1 LNIYNKPKI
10 KVMKK
15 LISVLLLT
23 VFSIV
28 GFSQNLVE
36 NVNNQVILKYKS
48 GTPYRLV
55 DAFTEF
61 YNVPVVAQYDQL
73 GMIVVQFSGNYD
85 DFAKNCY
92 DSDLFD
98 IIERDQVMEMNRD
111 YVPNDPEFV
120 SCWHLRQANDKDID
134 ADEAWD
140 LLPTENQ
147 WVSVAMFDGGLDMT
161 MPEFVGNVDSPFN
174 AVNGTSAIPYVNSED
189 KHGTACSGTIAAR
202 TNNGIGVSSVG
213 NNYVKVMPVNI
224 MSQVY
229 AGGSF
234 ATTSAIQIAAVNAAM
249 NNPNCVA
256 IAMSYGGSS
265 YSATLDAAFQSARVN
280 GRGGKGMMIF
290 ASSGNGSSGTAAQYP
305 AQYPAVWGVGATS
318 NTDTKASF
326 SNYGQICDIS
336 APGVSIRTTDRLGAD
351 GYDPGDYR
359 SVSGT
364 SFSCPITAAAS
375 AVIAYKNWELTDDQI
390 LSILSSTC
398 EKVGGYTYS
407 NDPAWPLTTRSN
419 ELGYGRIN
427 LKDAVIATPNP
438 GGTPPPPP
446 TVVSNYTVNNVVV
459 SPTSVN
465 LGSNILVDY
474 NAILTEQLNLTTTF
488 ATFVKV
494 QYRYSTN
501 STLGDSDDIIIGVDS
516 VGLGG
521 GINSVTKSFSY
532 TVGGTAGTRYVFIT
546 INYDNAIAESITADN
561 TSFKAF
567 NVTNPS
573 MTGTDVRIDLVMPVA
588 NPWTTSLQVVN
599 TQWRATNTGTVPITQ
614 INYTRGWV
622 DCTSAFGCIT
632 NSTWTGILQPGQSTL
647 LPANNTLI
655 SINLCHP
662 TRCAVPVG
670 TSNTFRMNVV
680 SVNGSMGD
688 ADVTNNRLD
697 LVFNR
702 ISTSQED
709 IIGNYPLIDDPNS
722 IYIEDELPISIDI
735 YTVTG
740 MLLDIN
746 RYNELPSG
754 IYILKANYLDR
765 TETFKWAK

>member
-1 LNIYNKPKI
+1 
-10 KVMKK
+10 
-15 LISVLLLT
+15 
-23 VFSIV
+23 
-28 GFSQNLVE
+28 
-36 NVNNQVILKYKS
+36 
-48 GTPYRLV
+48 
-55 DAFTEF
+55 
-61 YNVPVVAQYDQL
+61 
-73 GMIVVQFSGNYD
+73 
-85 DFAKNCY
+85 
-92 DSDLFD
+92 
-98 IIERDQVMEMNRD
+98 
-111 YVPNDPEFV
+111 
-120 SCWHLRQANDKDID
+120 
-134 ADEAWD
+134 
-140 LLPTENQ
+140 
-147 WVSVAMFDGGLDMT
+147 
-161 MPEFVGNVDSPFN
+161 
-174 AVNGTSAIPYVNSED
+174 
-189 KHGTACSGTIAAR
+189 
-202 TNNGIGVSSVG
+202 
-213 NNYVKVMPVNI
+213 
-224 MSQVY
+224 
-229 AGGSF
+229 
-234 ATTSAIQIAAVNAAM
+234 
-249 NNPNCVA
+249 
-256 IAMSYGGSS
+256 
-265 YSATLDAAFQSARVN
+265 
-280 GRGGKGMMIF
+280 
-290 ASSGNGSSGTAAQYP
+290 
-305 AQYPAVWGVGATS
+305 
-318 NTDTKASF
+318 
-326 SNYGQICDIS
+326 
-336 APGVSIRTTDRLGAD
+336 
-351 GYDPGDYR
+351 
-359 SVSGT
+359 
-364 SFSCPITAAAS
+364 
-375 AVIAYKNWELTDDQI
+375 
-390 LSILSSTC
+390 
-398 EKVGGYTYS
+398 
-407 NDPAWPLTTRSN
+407 
-419 ELGYGRIN
+419 LGYGRIN

-446 TVVSNYTVNNVVV
+446 TVISNYTVNNVIV

-474 NAILTEQLNLTTTF
+474 NAILTEQLNLATTF

-532 TVGGTAGTRYVFIT
+532 TVGGTAGTRYVFVT
-546 INYDNAIAESITADN
+546 INYDNAVAESITADN

-655 SINLCHP
+655 SVNLCHP

-670 TSNTFRMNVV
+670 TSNTFRLNVV

-697 LVFNR
+697 LVFNK

-722 IYIEDELPISIDI
+722 IYIEDELPISVDI

-754 IYILKANYLDR
+754 IYILKANYLTR
-765 TETFKWAK
+765 SETFKWAK

>member
-1 LNIYNKPKI
+1 
-10 KVMKK
+10 MKK
-15 LISVLLLT
+15 MFSVLCLTLFSLL
-23 VFSIV
+23 
-28 GFSQNLVE
+28 GFSQNLADDVGS
-36 NVNNQVILKYKS
+36 QVILKYKQD
-48 GTPYRLV
+48 TPYRLV

-85 DFAKNCY
+85 DFAKDCY
-92 DSDLFD
+92 NSGLFD

-120 SCWHLRQANDKDID
+120 SCWHLRQSTDKDID

-140 LLPTENQ
+140 LLPTENP

-213 NNYVKVMPVNI
+213 NNFVKVMPVNI

-234 ATTSAIQIAAVNAAM
+234 ATTSTIQIAAVNAAI

-265 YSATLDAAFQSARVN
+265 YSAALDAAFQSARIN
-280 GRGGKGMMIF
+280 GRGGKGMMVF

-318 NTDTKASF
+318 STDAKASF

-647 LPANNTLI
+647 LPANNTMI

-662 TRCAVPVG
+662 VRCAVPVG
-670 TSNTFRMNVV
+670 TSNTFRLNVV
-680 SVNGSMGD
+680 GVNGSTGD
-688 ADVTNNRLD
+688 ADLTNNRLD

-709 IIGNYPLIDDPNS
+709 IIGNYPLLDDPDM
-722 IYIEDELPISIDI
+722 IYVADELPVSVQI
-735 YTVTG
+735 YTITG
-740 MLLDIN
+740 SLLDIN
-746 RYNELPSG
+746 RYDELPSG
-754 IYILKANYLDR
+754 IYIIVANYTDHSK
-765 TETFKWAK
+765 TFKWAK

>member
-1 LNIYNKPKI
+1 
-10 KVMKK
+10 MKK

-28 GFSQNLVE
+28 SFSQNLVE
-36 NVNNQVILKYKS
+36 NVNNQVILRQKQD
-48 GTPYRLV
+48 TPWRLV

-61 YNVPVVAQYDQL
+61 YNLPVVAQYEQL
-73 GMIVVQFSGNYD
+73 GMTIVRFEGSYD
-85 DFAKNCY
+85 DFYKNCF
-92 DSDLFD
+92 DSGLFD

-111 YVPNDPEFV
+111 YVPNDPEFAV
-120 SCWHLRQANDKDID
+120 SWHLRQANDKDID

-229 AGGSF
+229 AGGGF
-234 ATTSAIQIAAVNAAM
+234 GTSAGIQIAAVNAAI

-265 YSATLDAAFQSARVN
+265 YSAALEAAFQSARVN
-280 GRGGKGMMIF
+280 GRGGKGMMVF
-290 ASSGNGSSGTAAQYP
+290 ASSGNGYSGTAAQYP
-305 AQYPAVWGVGATS
+305 ANYNGVWGVGATTS
-318 NTDTKASF
+318 SDVRASF

-336 APGVSIRTTDRLGAD
+336 APGQGIRTTDRLGAE
-351 GYDPGDYR
+351 GYDPTDYR
-359 SVSGT
+359 TISGT

-375 AVIAYKNWELTDDQI
+375 AVIAYKNWELTDDEI

-407 NDPAWPLTTRSN
+407 NDPAWPLSTRSN

-427 LKDAVIATPNP
+427 LKNAVIATPNP

-446 TVVSNYTVNNVVV
+446 TVVSNYTVNNVIV

-465 LGSNILVDY
+465 LGSTILVDY
-474 NAILTEQLNLTTTF
+474 NAILTEQLNLSTTF

-501 STLGDSDDIIIGVDS
+501 TTLGDSDDIIIGVDS
-516 VGLGG
+516 VSLGG
-521 GINSVTKSFSY
+521 GINSITKSFSY
-532 TVGGTAGTRYVFIT
+532 TVGGTAGTRYIFVT
-546 INYDNAIAESITADN
+546 INYDNAIEETIITDN

-567 NVTNPS
+567 TVTNPS
-573 MTGTDVRIDLVMPVA
+573 MSGTDVRIELTMPA
-588 NPWTTSLQVVN
+588 SNPWTTSLQIVN
-599 TQWRATNTGTVPITQ
+599 TQWRAVNTGTVPITQ

-622 DCTSAFGCIT
+622 DCTAAFGCIT
-632 NSTWTGILQPGQSTL
+632 NSTWTGNLLPGQSTL

-655 SINLCHP
+655 SVNLCHP

-670 TSNTFRMNVV
+670 SSNTFRLNVV
-680 SVNGSMGD
+680 SVNGSAGD
-688 ADVTNNRLD
+688 ADLTNNRLD

-702 ISTSQED
+702 LAANQED

-722 IYIEDELPISIDI
+722 IYIEDEFPISIDI
-735 YTVTG
+735 YTISG
-740 MLLDIN
+740 ALLDIN

-754 IYILKANYLDR
+754 MYILKANYLDR

>member
-1 LNIYNKPKI
+1 LNIYIKPKI

-36 NVNNQVILKYKS
+36 NINNQVILKYKS

-98 IIERDQVMEMNRD
+98 IIERDQVQEMKMD
-111 YVPNDPEFV
+111 YIPNDPEFS
-120 SCWHLRQANDKDID
+120 SCWHLRQSTDKDID

-140 LLPTENQ
+140 LLPATNQ

-161 MPEFVGNVDSPFN
+161 IPDFVGNVDSPFN
-174 AVNGTSAIPYVNSED
+174 AVNGTNAIPYVNSED

-213 NNYVKVMPVNI
+213 NNYVRVMPVNI
-224 MSQVY
+224 MAQVY
-229 AGGSF
+229 SGGSF
-234 ATTSAIQIAAVNAAM
+234 STSAVIQIAAVNAAM

-265 YSATLDAAFQSARVN
+265 YSAALEAAFQSARVN
-280 GRGGKGMMIF
+280 GRGGKGMMVF
-290 ASSGNGSSGTAAQYP
+290 ASSGNGYTSTASQYP
-305 AQYPAVWGVGATS
+305 ANYPAVWGVGATTS
-318 NTDTKASF
+318 SDVRASF
-326 SNYGQICDIS
+326 SNFGQICDIS
-336 APGVSIRTTDRLGAD
+336 APGQGIRTTDRLGAE

-359 SVSGT
+359 TISGT

-375 AVIAYKNWELTDDQI
+375 ALVAYKNWELTDDEI
-390 LSILSSTC
+390 LQILSSTC
-398 EKVGGYTYS
+398 EKVGGYVYS
-407 NDPAWPLTTRSN
+407 NNPTWPLSTRSN

-427 LKDAVIATPNP
+427 LKDAVVATPNP
-438 GGTPPPPP
+438 GGDPPPPP
-446 TVVSNYTVNNVVV
+446 TLVSNYTVNNIIV

-465 LGSNILVDY
+465 LGSTILVDY
-474 NAILTEQLNLTTTF
+474 TAHVMEEVNVMSTF

-516 VGLGG
+516 VSLGG
-521 GINSVTKSFSY
+521 GINSVTNSFSY
-532 TVGGTAGTRYVFIT
+532 TVGGTAGTKYIFVT
-546 INYDNAIAESITADN
+546 INYDNAVEETIITDN

-567 NVTNPS
+567 NVVNPS
-573 MTGTDVRIDLVMPVA
+573 MTGTDVRIELAMPAA
-588 NPWTTSLQVVN
+588 NPWTTSLQIVN
-599 TQWRATNTGTVPITQ
+599 TQWRAVNTGTVPITQ

-622 DCTSAFGCIT
+622 DCTAAFGCIT
-632 NSTWTGILQPGQSTL
+632 NNTWTGNLLPGQSTL

-655 SINLCHP
+655 SVNLCHP

-680 SVNGSMGD
+680 SVNGSTGD
-688 ADVTNNRLD
+688 TDLTNNRLD

-702 ISTSQED
+702 ISTNQED

>member
-1 LNIYNKPKI
+1 
-10 KVMKK
+10 MKK
-15 LISVLLLT
+15 LITVLLLT

-28 GFSQNLVE
+28 SFSQNLVE
-36 NVNNQVILKYKS
+36 KVNNQVILKYKS
-48 GTPYRLV
+48 DVSYRLV

-61 YNVPVVAQYDQL
+61 YSVPVVAQFDQL

-85 DFAKNCY
+85 DFAKDCY
-92 DSDLFD
+92 NSGLFD

-111 YVPNDPEFV
+111 YVPNDPEFT

-174 AVNGTSAIPYVNSED
+174 AVNGTSAIPYVNADD

-234 ATTSAIQIAAVNAAM
+234 ATTSVIQIAAVNAAM

-256 IAMSYGGSS
+256 IAMSYGGSN
-265 YSATLDAAFQSARVN
+265 YSAALDAAFQSARVN

-290 ASSGNGSSGTAAQYP
+290 ASSGNGSSGTASQYP
-305 AQYPAVWGVGATS
+305 ANYSAVWGVGATS
-318 NTDTKASF
+318 NTDAKASF
-326 SNYGQICDIS
+326 SNYGPICDIS

-359 SVSGT
+359 SISGT

-375 AVIAYKNWELTDDQI
+375 AVIAYKNWELTDDEI

-407 NDPAWPLTTRSN
+407 NDPAWPLSTRSN

-427 LKDAVIATPNP
+427 LKNAVIATPNP

-446 TVVSNYTVNNVVV
+446 TIVSNYTVNNVVV
-459 SPTSVN
+459 TPVSVN
-465 LGSNILVDY
+465 LGSAILVDY
-474 NAILTEQLNLTTTF
+474 NAILTEQLNLSTTF

-501 STLGDSDDIIIGVDS
+501 ATLGDSDDIIIGVDS
-516 VGLGG
+516 VSLGG
-521 GINSVTKSFSY
+521 GINSITKSFPY
-532 TVGGTAGTRYVFIT
+532 TVGGTAGTRYIFVT
-546 INYDNAIAESITADN
+546 INYDNAVEESIITDN

-567 NVTNPS
+567 TVTNPS
-573 MTGTDVRIDLVMPVA
+573 MSGTDVRIELVQPAA
-588 NPWTTSLQVVN
+588 NPWTTSVQVVN
-599 TQWRATNTGTVPITQ
+599 VQWRAINTGTVPITQ

-622 DCTSAFGCIT
+622 DCTSAFGCIN
-632 NSTWTGILQPGQSTL
+632 NSTWTGILLPGQSTL
-647 LPANNTLI
+647 LPANNTLV
-655 SINLCHP
+655 SVNLCHP

-670 TSNTFRMNVV
+670 TSNTFRLNVV
-680 SVNGSMGD
+680 SVNGSTGD

-702 ISTSQED
+702 IGTNQED

-722 IYIEDELPISIDI
+722 IYIEDEFPISIDI
-735 YTVTG
+735 YTISG
-740 MLLDIN
+740 ALLDIN

-754 IYILKANYLDR
+754 MYILKANYLDR
-765 TETFKWAK
+765 TEIFKWAK